1 MNVYYQ
7 ENDQPRKHWKDCDV
21 EENVV
26 INAAGRALQ
35 QCTNFTAAFY
45 KFGLAAKLEELTA
58 ELEEFADMLGV
69 KKKHPKKKND
79 EKGKS

>member
-1 MNVYYQ
+1 MVVYYQ
-7 ENDQPRKHWKDCDV
+7 ENDQPRKHWKDCDG

-26 INAAGRALQ
+26 INDVGRALQ

-69 KKKHPKKKND
+69 KKETSKK
-79 EKGKS
+79 EE

>member
-7 ENDQPRKHWKDCDV
+7 ENDQPRKHWKDCDG

-26 INAAGRALQ
+26 INAAGRVLQ

-45 KFGLAAKLEELTA
+45 KSGLAAT
-58 ELEEFADMLGV
+58 LEEFAEMLGV
-69 KKKHPKKKND
+69 NKKHPKKKKD
-79 EKGKS
+79 EKGKG